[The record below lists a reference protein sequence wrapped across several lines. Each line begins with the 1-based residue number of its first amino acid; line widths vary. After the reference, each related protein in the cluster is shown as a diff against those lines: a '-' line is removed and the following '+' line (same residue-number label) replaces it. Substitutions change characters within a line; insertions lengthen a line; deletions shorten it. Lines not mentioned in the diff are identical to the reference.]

1 MFRLIS
7 RSLFLTCCLSLVG
20 APSLAAADHKVI
32 ALWPEGV
39 PDQHPD
45 VTPDREENERVWD
58 VDVPTLTVF
67 PAPADKAVG
76 TAVIVCPGGGYARLS
91 AVKEGSEIAE
101 WFNTLGVT
109 AFVLRYRLG
118 DYGHPQPLRD
128 ALRAIRAVRADAEHY
143 GVRPN
148 RIGIIGFSAG
158 GHLAASASTLFA
170 APEGKT
176 GAPLDGVSGRP
187 DFSILMYPVITMQD
201 KFTHAGSRRNL
212 LGNNPSAALVDHLS
226 TELQVTANIPPT
238 FVFHTQE
245 DGTVPVENALLYYS
259 ALRAAGVPGEL
270 HIYEKGPHGVGMRPP
285 HAAALAWPAACE
297 TWMRSHGWLTR
308 L

>member
-1 MFRLIS
+1 MFRPIPRALLV
-7 RSLFLTCCLSLVG
+7 SLGLGLSVLSSLT
-20 APSLAAADHKVI
+20 AAEHQVI
-32 ALWPEGV
+32 AIWPEGV

-45 VTPDREENERVWD
+45 PTPDREENERVWD

-67 PAPADKAVG
+67 RASAEKAVG

-128 ALRAIRAVRADAEHY
+128 ALRAIRTVRAHADDY
-143 GVRPN
+143 GVKTD
-148 RIGIIGFSAG
+148 RIGIMGFSAG
-158 GHLAASASTLFA
+158 GHLAASAATLFDT
-170 APEGKT
+170 PEGRT
-176 GAPLDGVSGRP
+176 GAALDDVSARP

-201 KFTHAGSRRNL
+201 QFTHGGSRRNL
-212 LGNNPSAALVDHLS
+212 LGENPSAKLVDHMS
-226 TELQVTANIPPT
+226 TELQITANTPPT
-238 FVFHTQE
+238 FIFHTQE
-245 DGTVPVENALLYYS
+245 DRTVPVENSLMYYA

-270 HIYEKGPHGVGMRPP
+270 HVYEKGPHGVGMRPP
-285 HAAALAWPAACE
+285 HAAALAWPAACA
-297 TWMRSHGWLTR
+297 TWLRGRGWLTGS
-308 L
+308 